1 MTPVG
6 GEAPAN
12 SDDSE
17 EEEAKKPKFEVVHH
31 EDHTIQL
38 ADGARDTGTAC
49 TYFVMDRLKKGE
61 YVLLYRCAFPMDSDL
76 TYN

>member
-31 EDHTIQL
+31 EDHTI
-38 ADGARDTGTAC
+38 
-49 TYFVMDRLKKGE
+49 
-61 YVLLYRCAFPMDSDL
+61 
-76 TYN
+76 

>member
-12 SDDSE
+12 SDDSEE

-31 EDHTIQL
+31 EDHTI
-38 ADGARDTGTAC
+38 
-49 TYFVMDRLKKGE
+49 
-61 YVLLYRCAFPMDSDL
+61 
-76 TYN
+76 

>member
-12 SDDSE
+12 SDDS

-31 EDHTIQL
+31 EDHTI
-38 ADGARDTGTAC
+38 
-49 TYFVMDRLKKGE
+49 
-61 YVLLYRCAFPMDSDL
+61 
-76 TYN
+76 